1 MKAYKHLFKYIMYFI
16 TVIVLVFLDQFTK
29 YLSQIKLKNKAP
41 FEVISDIIELRY
53 LENDG
58 MAWGMLGGKIQLF
71 TIFTIV
77 LIILVIALMIRID
90 LKMSMAD
97 NPKAL
102 LSLQIVL
109 VVLIAGAVGNLIDRV
124 RLNYVIDFIY
134 FKVIDFPIFNVA
146 DCYVVIST
154 FVLLLMIMFFVKED
168 DWNLLLSCNKRS
180 E

>member
-1 MKAYKHLFKYIMYFI
+1 
-16 TVIVLVFLDQFTK
+16 
-29 YLSQIKLKNKAP
+29 
-41 FEVISDIIELRY
+41 
-53 LENDG
+53 
-58 MAWGMLGGKIQLF
+58 MLGGKIQLF

-90 LKMSMAD
+90 VKMSMAD
-97 NPKAL
+97 NPRAL